1 MLKSVFLI
9 SKALFRFIFVA
20 LLIVLLNLFYF
31 IVVPKTPFL
40 DLIYSDTIYTLTVL
54 YILILLI
61 SIKCKKDVL
70 KNFLLKYKWCFLVPT
85 LFMFNENYIYIRC
98 FYLFLP
104 IVFYLLVK
112 TFEQI
117 PIIKKCFFSKKE
129 ILIFFYIF
137 LLLDL
142 PCIINAIIIFLEDK
156 TIINNDAFQLYVLFS
171 FTYKYLPFYIV
182 SFFNKQKC

>member
-129 ILIFFYIF
+129 VSTYFLIF
-137 LLLDL
+137 LLLDFPL
-142 PCIINAIIIFLEDK
+142 IIISLAVLFIDK
-156 TIINNDAFQLYVLFS
+156 TVIENDALFLYLLFS
-171 FTYKYLPFYIV
+171 FTYKYLPFYIA

>member
-1 MLKSVFLI
+1 MLKSVF
-9 SKALFRFIFVA
+9 SIFKQIFFFSTTLLSIA
-20 LLIVLLNLFYF
+20 IFSITSFLLLIF
-31 IVVPKTPFL
+31 IPDL
-40 DLIYSDTIYTLTVL
+40 DLIYLDTIYSLTVL
-54 YILILLI
+54 YVLMLFI

-70 KNFLLKYKWCFLVPT
+70 KNFLLKYKWCFFVPT

-171 FTYKYLPFYIV
+171 FTYKYLPFYIA